1 MLASPAAPAS
11 LHALLSHLFASR
23 FAHPFVYR
31 LLRRRLPMT
40 LPRRIDW
47 STAEALVD
55 LIRFGGRWVAPVIF
69 VLLFFSKKKMIDVG
83 AVGNCALCSFP

>member
-1 MLASPAAPAS
+1 
-11 LHALLSHLFASR
+11 
-23 FAHPFVYR
+23 
-31 LLRRRLPMT
+31 MT